1 MDFVNYLTVSF
12 IIFFTGLF
20 GIFLNRKNIILI
32 LMSVELMLLSINFVL
47 LIASNFLDDCLGQL
61 FSIFILTV
69 AASESSIG
77 LAILVVY
84 FRLKGTIAIEQISL
98 IKG

>member
-1 MDFVNYLTVSF
+1 
-12 IIFFTGLF
+12 
-20 GIFLNRKNIILI
+20 
-32 LMSVELMLLSINFVL
+32 MSVELLLLSINFML
-47 LIASNFLDDCLGQL
+47 LIASNFLDDCFGQV
-61 FSIFILTV
+61 FSVFILTI

-84 FRLKGTIAIEQISL
+84 FRLKGTIAIEQIAL